1 MICKNQKKSQFIFND
16 VLGVGGNIEHN
27 PKDLICPNCKGKY
40 VARTYS
46 GELYYR
52 LIMRNQSSKRS
63 WKKKIAKMGLY
74 SNPWACGEYF
84 SKDYLCLNC
93 GIRWNGKDE
102 DIYRDV

>member
-1 MICKNQKKSQFIFND
+1 MKYDIILNNDEIETIINLQANNIGEAIEKLQQMFKEFDLQKSKKSQFIFND
-16 VLGVGGNIEHN
+16 VLGVGGNIENN

-63 WKKKIAKMGLY
+63 
-74 SNPWACGEYF
+74 
-84 SKDYLCLNC
+84 
-93 GIRWNGKDE
+93 
-102 DIYRDV
+102 